1 MTVVLLHDLKAVVI
15 FLPKS
20 AKTIIEANKIV
31 FIKGNGN
38 ASWRQALRLQRKIE
52 TLAELLTEDT
62 IISPRIDFPPVSIPK
77 RHLSTKVNQKMFYF
91 YQFFRQNFLSI

>member
-20 AKTIIEANKIV
+20 AKTIIEANNKIV
-31 FIKGNGN
+31 FIKGNWN
-38 ASWRQALRLQRKIE
+38 ASWRQALRFERQIE

-62 IISPRIDFPPVSIPK
+62 IPPYRFPNAIYP
-77 RHLSTKVNQKMFYF
+77 QKLTRKYF
-91 YQFFRQNFLSI
+91 FFHF

>member
-31 FIKGNGN
+31 FIKGNWN
-38 ASWRQALRLQRKIE
+38 ASWRQALRFERQIE
-52 TLAELLTEDT
+52 TLAVGRAFD
-62 IISPRIDFPPVSIPK
+62 RRYDPPVSIPK
-77 RHLSTKVNQKMFYF
+77 RHLSTKVNLDN
-91 YQFFRQNFLSI
+91 FFFHF

>member
-38 ASWRQALRLQRKIE
+38 ASWRQALRFERKIE
-52 TLAELLTEDT
+52 TLADLLTEDT
-62 IISPRIDFPPVSIPK
+62 IISPCIDSQTPSIHK
-77 RHLSTKVNQKMFYF
+77 S
-91 YQFFRQNFLSI
+91 